1 MGDDTVSTPD
11 GSHSDVGVEVE
22 VYTVSL
28 GFFGKIRKVK
38 QLLKSTSKKKTFTM
52 DSCLNKLT
60 LRLDDITTTTP
71 IKTARTSIKLK

>member
-1 MGDDTVSTPD
+1 M
-11 GSHSDVGVEVE
+11 E